1 MDNSMEETSVYSWKW
16 HRHECHEETIHG
28 LIADTKG
35 CKNWLSNIKE
45 DKVNYLR
52 IERDSDGDQIVRGS
66 LTYKQ
71 DPENQSDFKV
81 FHFYIRPKSLITVG
95 LDLTSIQGDYR
106 DACDHIILEEKTPV
120 EGFLILLGEL
130 INHFLDGIDAL
141 EVKLKELQ
149 RDVQR
154 NNHTNLLNSIYD
166 RRIELINWSDLT
178 LPVHETQMAI
188 KEAFL
193 DEITETR
200 AYKRI
205 ETRIDRTTALLS
217 HYRQDIDTLLNL
229 EEVLSSHRGNE
240 IMKTL
245 TVFTVIF
252 TPAMGLGAIWG
263 MNFKNMPELDWKLG
277 YLYAMILII
286 ASTLGVYL
294 WLRMKGWT
302 GDLLRGKK
310 SRKHFD

>member
-1 MDNSMEETSVYSWKW
+1 MMEQTSVYGWTW
-16 HRHECHEETIHG
+16 YRHEYHNETLNQ
-28 LIADTKG
+28 LIADNKG
-35 CKNWLSNIKE
+35 CEKWLENIKE
-45 DKVNYLR
+45 NKSNYLR
-52 IERDSDGDQIVRGS
+52 IERDRDGDQIVRGS

-71 DPENQSDFKV
+71 DPKNQSDYEI
-81 FHFYIRPKSLITVG
+81 FHFYLRPKSLVTVG
-95 LDLTSIQGDYR
+95 LDLSSIEGDYR
-106 DACDHIILEEKTPV
+106 DPCDHLIIEEKTPV

-130 INHFLDGIDAL
+130 INHFLDGIDEL
-141 EVKLKELQ
+141 EFKLKELQ

-154 NNHTNLLNSIYD
+154 NNHTTLLNSIYD

-178 LPVHETQMAI
+178 LPVHEAQMAI

-193 DEITETR
+193 DEITETP

-205 ETRIDRTTALLS
+205 ETRIDRTITLLS

-277 YLYAMILII
+277 YLYAMILIVG
-286 ASTLGVYL
+286 STLGVYL

-310 SRKHFD
+310 NSKHFD

>member
-1 MDNSMEETSVYSWKW
+1 MEHTSAYGWMW
-16 HRHECHEETIHG
+16 HRHDCHDETLNQ
-28 LIADTKG
+28 LISDNKG
-35 CKNWLSNIKE
+35 CKNWLNNIKE
-45 DKVNYLR
+45 NKINYLR
-52 IERDSDGDQIVRGS
+52 IEKDKDGDQIVRGS

-71 DPENQSDFKV
+71 DPKDQSNYEV
-81 FHFYIRPKSLITVG
+81 FHFYLRPKSLITVG
-95 LDLTSIQGDYR
+95 LDLSRITSDHQEP
-106 DACDHIILEEKTPV
+106 CDRLILAEETPV

-130 INHFLDGIDAL
+130 INHFLDGIDEL
-141 EVKLKELQ
+141 EFKLKELQ
-149 RDVQR
+149 RDVQQ
-154 NNHTNLLNSIYD
+154 NNHTTLLNSIYD

-178 LPVHETQMAI
+178 LPVHETQLAI

-193 DEITETR
+193 DEITEK
-200 AYKRI
+200 AAFKRI
-205 ETRIDRTTALLS
+205 STRIDRTITLLS

-263 MNFKNMPELDWKLG
+263 MNFKNMPELDWKFG
-277 YLYAMILII
+277 YLYAMLLI
-286 ASTLGVYL
+286 AGSTLGVYL
-294 WLRMKGWT
+294 WLRRKGWT

-310 SRKHFD
+310 NRKHFD

>member
-1 MDNSMEETSVYSWKW
+1 MEQTSVYDWKW
-16 HRHECHEETIHG
+16 YRHDCHNDTIHQ
-28 LIADTKG
+28 LISNNKG
-35 CKNWLSNIKE
+35 CKNWLTNIQNE
-45 DKVNYLR
+45 KVNYLR
-52 IERDSDGDQIVRGS
+52 IEKEDNGEPIVRGS

-71 DPENQSDFKV
+71 DPENQSDFEI
-81 FHFYIRPKSLITVG
+81 FHFYIRRKSLITVG
-95 LDLTSIQGDYR
+95 LDLARIEGDYR
-106 DACDHIILEEKTPV
+106 ESCDHLILEEKTPV

-130 INHFLDGIDAL
+130 INHFLDGIDEL
-141 EVKLKELQ
+141 EFKLKELQ
-149 RDVQR
+149 RDVQQ
-154 NNHTNLLNSIYD
+154 NNHTTLLNSIYD

-178 LPVHETQMAI
+178 LPVHETQLAI

-193 DEITETR
+193 DEITETT

-205 ETRIDRTTALLS
+205 ETRIDRTTTLLS

-252 TPAMGLGAIWG
+252 TPAMAIGAIWG
-263 MNFKNMPELDWKLG
+263 MNFKNMPELEWKLG
-277 YLYAMILII
+277 YLYAMILIV
-286 ASTLGVYL
+286 ASTLAIYL

-302 GDLLRGKK
+302 GDLLTGKK
-310 SRKHFD
+310 NKKHFD

>member
-1 MDNSMEETSVYSWKW
+1 MMEQTSVYGWTW
-16 HRHECHEETIHG
+16 YRHECHDETLHQ
-28 LIADTKG
+28 LIADNKG
-35 CKNWLSNIKE
+35 CKNWLENIKE
-45 DKVNYLR
+45 NKSNYLR
-52 IERDSDGDQIVRGS
+52 IERDRDGDQIVRGS

-71 DPENQSDFKV
+71 DPKNQSDYEI
-81 FHFYIRPKSLITVG
+81 FHFYLRSKSLVTVG
-95 LDLTSIQGDYR
+95 LDLSSIEGDYR
-106 DACDHIILEEKTPV
+106 DSCDHLIIEEKTPV

-130 INHFLDGIDAL
+130 INHFLDGIDEL
-141 EVKLKELQ
+141 EFKLKELQ

-154 NNHTNLLNSIYD
+154 NNHTTLLNSIYD

-193 DEITETR
+193 DEITETP

-205 ETRIDRTTALLS
+205 ETRIDRTITLLS

-277 YLYAMILII
+277 YLYAMILIVG
-286 ASTLGVYL
+286 STLGVYL

-310 SRKHFD
+310 NSKHFD

>member
-1 MDNSMEETSVYSWKW
+1 MEQTSVYGWTW
-16 HRHECHEETIHG
+16 YRHECHNETLNQ
-28 LIADTKG
+28 LIADNKG
-35 CKNWLSNIKE
+35 CKNWLENIKE
-45 DKVNYLR
+45 NKSNYLR
-52 IERDSDGDQIVRGS
+52 IERDRDGDQIVRGS

-71 DPENQSDFKV
+71 DPKNQSDYEI
-81 FHFYIRPKSLITVG
+81 FHFYLRPKSLVTVG
-95 LDLTSIQGDYR
+95 LDLSSIEGDYR
-106 DACDHIILEEKTPV
+106 DSCGHLIIEEKTPV

-130 INHFLDGIDAL
+130 INHFLDGIDEL
-141 EVKLKELQ
+141 EFKLKELQ

-154 NNHTNLLNSIYD
+154 NNHTTLLNSIYD

-193 DEITETR
+193 DEITETP

-205 ETRIDRTTALLS
+205 ETRIDRTITLLS

-277 YLYAMILII
+277 YLYAMILIVG
-286 ASTLGVYL
+286 STLGVYL

-310 SRKHFD
+310 NSKHFD